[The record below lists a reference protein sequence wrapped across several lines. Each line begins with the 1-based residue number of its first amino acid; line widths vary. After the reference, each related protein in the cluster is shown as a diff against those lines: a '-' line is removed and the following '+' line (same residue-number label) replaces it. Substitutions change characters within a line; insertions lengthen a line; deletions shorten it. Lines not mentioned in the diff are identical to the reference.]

1 MREKEQWVRPEME
14 ELDIAEKTQSGDGV
28 NPDGIDPSFVDD
40 GGGSDPGG
48 GGGGGAPSS

>member
-14 ELDIAEKTQSGDGV
+14 ELDIAEETQSGDGV
-28 NPDGIDPSFVDD
+28 NFDGRDPSFVDD
-40 GGGSDPGG
+40 GSGGDN